1 MNRQGDFDK
10 VFRLYY
16 EPMYFFAR
24 HFVDEEETCRD
35 LVMDVFEDLWRH
47 RDGVKAVTAKSW
59 LFVDLRNKCI
69 DYLRRQNRARQY
81 EVTAMLL
88 NKVWTENT
96 DPLEQ
101 QERERIVA
109 RRLDALPVT
118 TRRIFE
124 ACYVEGKKYKE
135 VAAEMGISV
144 STVKK
149 HIVKAL
155 KSVKRQTKP

>member
-1 MNRQGDFDK
+1 MNREGDFDN
-10 VFRLYY
+10 VFRRYY

-24 HFVDEEETCRD
+24 HFVDEEEACRD

-47 RDGVKAVTAKSW
+47 RGGVKTEAAKSW

-81 EVTAMLL
+81 EVTALLL
-88 NKVWTENT
+88 NEEWAETT

-109 RRLDALPVT
+109 RRLDALPET

-124 ACYVEGKKYKE
+124 ACYVEGKRYKE
-135 VAAEMGISV
+135 VAEEMNISI

-149 HIVKAL
+149 HVVRALRIVKSQV
-155 KSVKRQTKP
+155 KS

>member
-1 MNRQGDFDK
+1 MNREGDFDK

-24 HFVDEEETCRD
+24 HFVDEEEACRD

-47 RDGVKAVTAKSW
+47 RDGVKTEAAKSW

-81 EVTAMLL
+81 EVTALLL
-88 NKVWTENT
+88 NKEWAETA

-109 RRLDALPVT
+109 RRLGALPET

-135 VAAEMGISV
+135 VAEEMGISI

-149 HIVKAL
+149 HVVRALKIVK
-155 KSVKRQTKP
+155 SQTKP